1 MKKRGSS
8 PMHQKTAFM
17 KVKRNLLKKPH
28 FFVSLAIAFLCLFV
42 SNTTISPVMAS
53 NEKKLAPIQLDIGG
67 TSVTRE
73 IFDTLN
79 RANYEVMSV
88 GVIPN
93 PHTITISL
101 HLTNEELEKEQPI
114 VTKKVEEILA
124 AHYIDDYKIK
134 IEKFENVPPNALPS
148 KSEEINKELMNIFPI
163 ISKTMKK
170 FGYDTPPSIGYN
182 GIKSG
187 VLVIELPNTEKRQ
200 KTIKPAL
207 EKALKKEKFKIK
219 KVEFILYNKS
229 KRLQD
234 YRWSPIISTISD
246 NLIGKSDYM
255 LKGVSYQIKN
265 GKTFISLNTGLDK
278 SKSENVTYLKETFQK
293 FFTLESTKSQ
303 IKKDAYEL
311 IIYGKNKQV
320 LVKITKN

>member
-1 MKKRGSS
+1 MKIKRI
-8 PMHQKTAFM
+8 
-17 KVKRNLLKKPH
+17 LLKKPH
-28 FFVSLAIAFLCLFV
+28 ILVSLAIAFLCLFV
-42 SNTTISPVMAS
+42 SNTNNSPVMAS
-53 NEKKLAPIQLDIGG
+53 NEKKLAPIQLDMGG
-67 TSVTRE
+67 ISVARE
-73 IFDTLN
+73 IFDTLSSSD
-79 RANYEVMSV
+79 YVVMSV
-88 GVIPN
+88 GVIPH

-101 HLTNEELEKEQPI
+101 KLTNEELEKENPI

-124 AHYIDDYKIK
+124 AHYTDDYKIK
-134 IEKFENVPPNALPS
+134 IEKFENVPPNELPS
-148 KSEEINKELMNIFPI
+148 KSEEIHKEMLNLFPI

-170 FGYDTPPSIGYN
+170 FGYDTPPSIAYN
-182 GIKSG
+182 DIKSG
-187 VLVIELPNTEKRQ
+187 ILIIELPNTEKRK
-200 KTIKPAL
+200 KTIKLAV

-219 KVEFILYNKS
+219 KVEFKLYNKS

-265 GKTFISLNTGLDK
+265 GKTYISLNTGLDK
-278 SKSENVTYLKETFQK
+278 SKSENITYLKETFKK
-293 FFTLESTKSQ
+293 FFTLESTKTQ

-311 IIYGKNKQV
+311 IIYGTNKQI

>member
-1 MKKRGSS
+1 M
-8 PMHQKTAFM
+8 
-17 KVKRNLLKKPH
+17 
-28 FFVSLAIAFLCLFV
+28 
-42 SNTTISPVMAS
+42 
-53 NEKKLAPIQLDIGG
+53 
-67 TSVTRE
+67 TRE

-79 RANYEVMSV
+79 KANYEVMSV

-101 HLTNEELEKEQPI
+101 HLTNEEWKKEQPI

-124 AHYIDDYKIK
+124 AHYIDDYKIE

-148 KSEEINKELMNIFPI
+148 KSDEINKELMNIFPI

-182 GIKSG
+182 GIKSE
-187 VLVIELPNTEKRQ
+187 VLVIELPNDEKRQ
-200 KTIKPAL
+200 KNIKQAV

-278 SKSENVTYLKETFQK
+278 SKSENVTYLKETFKK
-293 FFTLESTKSQ
+293 FFTLKSTKAQ